1 MRLSEIETKL
11 RIITPFPK
19 LIIKIFLLY
28 NKKNFAMEFIMI

>member
-1 MRLSEIETKL
+1 MILSEIEIEL

-28 NKKNFAMEFIMI
+28 NKKNSAMEFIMI